1 MKKVLLILILFLSCY
16 FIYNFTN
23 DKQLSYLTLGDC
35 LPKGTNEYGVAIK
48 GYSDYIRNYLV
59 NQNILKDYNKT
70 FTSND
75 YRIIDIIK
83 ILSYNEK
90 RDNYSLNRLIK
101 ESDIITISL
110 GMTELYNK
118 IERKDQNIYTYI
130 DTMINDYTKILD
142 YVNKFHHEKVF
153 ILGYYNVLGTS
164 NDVFDYANYKLEKE
178 CQKRK
183 FIYIN
188 LSKTLNNNPNY
199 FSKKGT
205 FIPNIEGYE
214 KISQIIVEKLQNNWY
229 NIPCN
234 FITMTFVMAEGE
246 KKMKKNIHPNYVEAT
261 VTCACGNTFKTK
273 STEENIQ
280 VEVCSKCHP
289 FYTGKQTLGSKKGQ
303 VEKFNKKFGFDT
315 QK

>member
-35 LPKGTNEYGVAIK
+35 LSKGTNEYGVAIK

-130 DTMINDYTKILD
+130 DTMIKDYTKILD

-246 KKMKKNIHPNYVEAT
+246 IIMKKNIHPNYVEAT
-261 VTCACGNTFKTK
+261 VTCACGNTFKTR

-303 VEKFNKKFGFDT
+303 VEKFNKKFGFNT
-315 QK
+315 EK

>member
-35 LPKGTNEYGVAIK
+35 LSKGTNEYGVAIK

-214 KISQIIVEKLQNNWY
+214 KISQIIVEKLQNN
-229 NIPCN
+229 
-234 FITMTFVMAEGE
+234 
-246 KKMKKNIHPNYVEAT
+246 
-261 VTCACGNTFKTK
+261 
-273 STEENIQ
+273 
-280 VEVCSKCHP
+280 
-289 FYTGKQTLGSKKGQ
+289 
-303 VEKFNKKFGFDT
+303 
-315 QK
+315 

>member
-1 MKKVLLILILFLSCY
+1 MKKVLLVLILFLSCY
-16 FIYNFTN
+16 FIYNFTIN
-23 DKQLSYLTLGDC
+23 KELSYLTLGDC
-35 LPKGTNEYGVAIK
+35 LSKGTNEYGVVTK
-48 GYSDYIRNYLV
+48 GYSDYIRDYLA
-59 NQNILKDYNKT
+59 NKNILKDYNKT

-110 GMTELYNK
+110 GMTELYSK
-118 IERKDQNIYTYI
+118 IEKKDQNIYTYI
-130 DTMINDYTKILD
+130 DNMINDYTKILD

-153 ILGYYNVLGTS
+153 VLGYYNVLGAS

-183 FIYIN
+183 FIYVN
-188 LSKTLNNNPNY
+188 LSKALNNNPNY

-205 FIPNIEGYE
+205 FIPNLEGYE

-246 KKMKKNIHPNYVEAT
+246 IIMKKNIHPNYVEAT

-303 VEKFNKKFGFDT
+303 VEKFNKKFGFNT
-315 QK
+315 EK

>member
-35 LPKGTNEYGVAIK
+35 LSKGTNEYGVAIK
-48 GYSDYIRNYLV
+48 GYSDYIRDYLA

-214 KISQIIVEKLQNNWY
+214 KISQIIVEKLQNN
-229 NIPCN
+229 
-234 FITMTFVMAEGE
+234 
-246 KKMKKNIHPNYVEAT
+246 
-261 VTCACGNTFKTK
+261 
-273 STEENIQ
+273 
-280 VEVCSKCHP
+280 
-289 FYTGKQTLGSKKGQ
+289 
-303 VEKFNKKFGFDT
+303 
-315 QK
+315 

>member
-16 FIYNFTN
+16 FIYNFTI

-35 LPKGTNEYGVAIK
+35 LSKGTNEYGVAIK

-118 IERKDQNIYTYI
+118 IEKKDQNIYTYI

-205 FIPNIEGYE
+205 FIPNNEGYE

-246 KKMKKNIHPNYVEAT
+246 IIMKKNIHPNYVEAT
-261 VTCACGNTFKTK
+261 VTCACGNTFKTR

-303 VEKFNKKFGFDT
+303 VEKFNKKFGFNT
-315 QK
+315 EK